1 MDFQTLGDTEVSGA
15 ERSSSSQT
23 PGVTPLW
30 PLWVVSMNRAEFS
43 PIGAQWKGRQ
53 LQSVSQIAPGTSV

>member
-23 PGVTPLW
+23 PGVTPLSPTSMPGLSSSLTLSSER
-30 PLWVVSMNRAEFS
+30 PLLTS
-43 PIGAQWKGRQ
+43 PN
-53 LQSVSQIAPGTSV
+53 